1 MTYTSWIRTSPPDHR
16 LAARLGDACS
26 AASPRDNR
34 PAANMDQLVMTRRG
48 TATSPDDDEVFHY
61 PDGIA
66 LPPSHPGD
74 TLAEELAAR
83 GLTANALALK
93 LRVPANRI
101 SDIVRGRR
109 ALTAETAL
117 RLGRYFGTGAK
128 FWVDLQASFDL
139 AVAERDFGAE
149 IERDIEPA

>member
-1 MTYTSWIRTSPPDHR
+1 MTFTSWTRTD
-16 LAARLGDACS
+16 
-26 AASPRDNR
+26 
-34 PAANMDQLVMTRRG
+34 MDQMVMARAVTP
-48 TATSPDDDEVFHY
+48 ASSSADEDVFHY
-61 PDGIA
+61 PDGVT

-74 TLAEELAAR
+74 TLADELAVR

-128 FWVDLQASFDL
+128 FWVDLQAGYDL
-139 AVAERDFGAE
+139 AVAERDLGAT
-149 IERDIEPA
+149 IEREIDPA

>member
-1 MTYTSWIRTSPPDHR
+1 
-16 LAARLGDACS
+16 
-26 AASPRDNR
+26 
-34 PAANMDQLVMTRRG
+34 MDQIVMSC
-48 TATSPDDDEVFHY
+48 AVSPALQPDDDEVYHY

-66 LPPSHPGD
+66 LPPSHPGE
-74 TLAEELAAR
+74 TLADELAAR

-109 ALTAETAL
+109 AMTAETAL

-128 FWVDLQASFDL
+128 FWVDLQASYDL
-139 AVAERDFGAE
+139 AVAERNIGAVV
-149 IERDIEPA
+149 EREVDPA

>member
-1 MTYTSWIRTSPPDHR
+1 
-16 LAARLGDACS
+16 
-26 AASPRDNR
+26 
-34 PAANMDQLVMTRRG
+34 MDQMVMAR
-48 TATSPDDDEVFHY
+48 AVSPNPGPDNDQEVFHY
-61 PDGIA
+61 PDGVT

-74 TLAEELAAR
+74 TLADELASR

-117 RLGRYFGTGAK
+117 RLGRYLGTGAK
-128 FWVDLQASFDL
+128 FWVDLQASYDL
-139 AVAERDFGAE
+139 AVAERDMGAIVE
-149 IERDIEPA
+149 KEVDPA

>member
-1 MTYTSWIRTSPPDHR
+1 
-16 LAARLGDACS
+16 
-26 AASPRDNR
+26 
-34 PAANMDQLVMTRRG
+34 MDTQVMTRDIP
-48 TATSPDDDEVFHY
+48 ADDDTVYTY

-74 TLAEELAAR
+74 TLADELEAR

-101 SDIVRGRR
+101 TDIVRGKR

-128 FWVDLQASFDL
+128 FWVDLQAAYDL
-139 AVAERDFGAE
+139 AIAERDHGATVDRE
-149 IERDIEPA
+149 VDPA